1 LKILVTGSK
10 GFIGKNLVAE
20 LRNQNI
26 GTIFEYDLDTKPEL
40 LDLYTKECDF
50 VYHLAGVNRPEDP
63 DEFVKGNCGFTS
75 TLLEKLKANCNKA
88 PVLITS
94 STQAC
99 FENPYGKSKREA
111 EDLLFHYSEETGTKI
126 FIYRLPNVFGK
137 WCRPNYN
144 SVVATF
150 CYNIARSIPIK
161 INNADAA
168 MDLVYIDDVVQD
180 LLSAFDGNKQ
190 ISKDGFCYVPR
201 VFKSTVGQVAGL
213 IENFNESRKNLVIPG
228 LGGDFERFIY
238 ATFVSYL
245 PETEFSYPLEM
256 KRDNRGWLSEFIKS
270 EGFGQIFVSRTIPG
284 ITRGNHWHHTKV
296 EKFLVIEG
304 NAVVKFR
311 KIDNE
316 EVIEYPVSGEKL
328 EVVDIPTG
336 YTHSITNT
344 GDCDLI
350 TLFWSDQIFDQ
361 TKPDTYYLGV

>member
-1 LKILVTGSK
+1 MKILITGAK
-10 GFIGKNLVAE
+10 GFIGKNLIAE
-20 LRNQNI
+20 LRNRNYQD
-26 GTIFEYDLDTKPEL
+26 IFEYDVDTKEGRLDTYCQEA
-40 LDLYTKECDF
+40 DF
-50 VYHLAGVNRPEDP
+50 VFHLAGINRPKEQS
-63 DEFVKGNCGFTS
+63 EFMQGNFGFTS
-75 TLLEKLKANCNKA
+75 ILLDNLKTHRNIC
-88 PVLITS
+88 PVMISS
-94 STQAC
+94 STQAALD
-99 FENPYGKSKREA
+99 NPYGKSKKCG
-111 EDLLFHYSEETGTKI
+111 EDLLIDYGRETGAKVL
-126 FIYRLPNVFGK
+126 IYRFPNVFGK